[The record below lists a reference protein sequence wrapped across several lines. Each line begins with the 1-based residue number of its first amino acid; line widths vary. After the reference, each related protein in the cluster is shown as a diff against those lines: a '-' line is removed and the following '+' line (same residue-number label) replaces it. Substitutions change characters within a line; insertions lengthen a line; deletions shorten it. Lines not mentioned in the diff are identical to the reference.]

1 MTEPKYILV
10 LGYVWPEPNSSA
22 AGRHMLSLLQSFV
35 SVGWHVTFA
44 SPALQGE
51 HKVDLTTLGIAEK
64 NITLNCSSFDDFILE
79 LKPDVVLFDRFML
92 EEQFA
97 WRVAQHCPQ
106 ALRILDTEDLHSL
119 RQARHSVLKQ
129 QRELSTFDLNSDLAK
144 REIAAIFRC
153 DLSLIISEYEYQLLQ
168 QHYQVPKAILL
179 HCPFMLDLNE
189 LNRAKTEFA
198 HRQHFISI
206 GNFRHEPNWDAVLWL
221 KQSIWPLIRQQLPQ
235 AELHIYG
242 AYPPPKATQL
252 HNVKQGFLVKGWA
265 ADADVVMAQARVCL
279 APLRFGAGLK
289 GKLVEAMLCGTPS
302 VTTSVGSEGMGVAP
316 ANHNNS
322 NDGLNWPGYLVDF
335 ASNKQTDHAQLI
347 AQQAI
352 NLYQDQAY
360 WQICQQFGYDWLI
373 SHFDQIPLRAKL
385 LDSIKHIAD
394 NLDSHRA
401 NNFIGQML
409 QHHQLK
415 STQYMAQWIE
425 AKNKNN
431 GPSK

>member
-1 MTEPKYILV
+1 
-10 LGYVWPEPNSSA
+10 
-22 AGRHMLSLLQSFV
+22 MLSLLESFV
-35 SVGWHVTFA
+35 LVGWQVTFA

-51 HKVDLTTLGIAEK
+51 HKVDLTTVGITER

-92 EEQFA
+92 EEQFG
-97 WRVAQHCPQ
+97 WRVAHHCPQ

-153 DLSLIISEYEYQLLQ
+153 DLSLIISEFEYQLLQ
-168 QHYQVPKAILL
+168 NHYHVPKAILL
-179 HCPFMLDLNE
+179 HCPFMLNLSNMAQNITTFE
-189 LNRAKTEFA
+189 Q
-198 HRQHFISI
+198 RQHFISI

-221 KQSIWPLIRQQLPQ
+221 KQSIWPLIRQQLPHT
-235 AELHIYG
+235 ELHIYG
-242 AYPPPKATQL
+242 AYPPQKATQL

-265 ADADVVMAQARVCL
+265 ANAEVVMSQARVCL

-302 VTTSVGSEGMGVAP
+302 VTTSVGSEGMGLAP
-316 ANHNNS
+316 VNKDSANI
-322 NDGLNWPGYLVDF
+322 GLNWPGHLVDF
-335 ASNKQTDHAQLI
+335 APDQLPELAQII

-352 NLYQDQAY
+352 SLYQDQNY
-360 WQICQQFGYDWLI
+360 WQQCQQLGYRWL
-373 SHFDQIPLRAKL
+373 SGHFDQLTLQPKL
-385 LDSIKHIAD
+385 LDTIDNITA
-394 NLDSHRA
+394 NLDNHRA

-425 AKNKNN
+425 AKNKNID
-431 GPSK
+431 PIK